1 VLLVVAMVAG
11 VFAALI
17 GATPASAHFSSIV
30 GKPTCDSDTGNW
42 VITWSVMNNATKL
55 AGTVDKVSSTPSADA
70 VTTIVPGAT
79 VPNPGQL
86 NGTQMVPNGTA
97 TQASLS
103 VQLMWPGDGFEE
115 AHPSIGKVYFDKTC
129 VQNHPNPSAAFSP
142 ACDGTVTVTLS
153 DDRDAT
159 TAAAFTVTGAGG
171 FTQSASVAAGASS
184 TVVVPAAAASAITVL
199 VDGQQV
205 ATGSWKDPGNC
216 TPVAVSSKSDCTA
229 LSVTLDNPAGNRPAD
244 VVVSDGTTSQDV
256 TVPAGG
262 SKTLTFPG
270 KTGLTVSV
278 TLTPGTPPTMV
289 RWTPAAACQTTPPA
303 APTLPVTGSHL
314 GPIIG
319 TGAGLLGLGAAVLYV
334 LYRRRQSLASRSF

>member
-11 VFAALI
+11 GFAALI

-30 GKPTCDSDTGNW
+30 GKPTCESDTGNW

-55 AGTVDKVSSTPSADA
+55 AGTVDKVSFTPSADA
-70 VTTIVPGAT
+70 VTNIVPGAT
-79 VPNPGQL
+79 VPNPGEL
-86 NGTQMVPNGTA
+86 DGTQMVPNGTA

-103 VQLMWPGDGFEE
+103 VQLKWPDGFEE
-115 AHPSIGKVYFDKTC
+115 AHPSIGKVYFDNKC
-129 VQNHPNPSAAFSP
+129 VKNQPKPSAAFSP

-153 DDRDAT
+153 NDKDAT
-159 TAAAFTVTGAGG
+159 KAAQFTVTGAGG
-171 FTQSASVAAGASS
+171 FTQTVSVAAGASS
-184 TVVVPAAAASAITVL
+184 TMVVPAAAASAITVS

-216 TPVAVSSKSDCTA
+216 APVAVSSKSDCTS
-229 LSVTLDNPAGNRPAD
+229 LTVTLDNPAGNRPAD

-256 TVPAGG
+256 TLPAGG
-262 SKTLTFPG
+262 SKTLTFAG

-278 TLTPGTPPTMV
+278 TLTPGTTPTMV
-289 RWTPAAACQTTPPA
+289 KWTPAAACQTTPPA

-314 GPIIG
+314 GPLIG

-334 LYRRRQSLASRSF
+334 LYRRRQSLQSRSF